1 MRAVIRSIVTLVV
14 PALLARPA
22 RAQQRAD
29 SIVTIALAPAAPTHA
44 RTVRWSPKGETVALA
59 ETEGML
65 TGSFPLGAA
74 GTPPVRVRLG
84 RTGGD
89 THYNTLWIDANRNG
103 RFDAGEELVTTPT
116 LTRGEWWSNFDTVVE
131 VPVSAAPGHAA
142 TTRPYPLALW
152 YVEDTLEPTAPPT
165 LRWSR
170 RGWYAGTVAIGGQP
184 AYVLITEYRMDG
196 VFDQRDAWA
205 IARDSVSILNPDVR
219 MLDEHAWLDSTTAYR
234 PVRIDPDGRSLT
246 LALVHPGTTEAE
258 EIAKKDIYLPD
269 RNVPRAAQPLAFTA
283 DYAGALAQARR
294 EHKWVLL
301 DFEAVWCG
309 PCHTMDQL
317 VFTAQSVVDAARDVI
332 AVKIDGDVRR
342 DLKKSW
348 RVDGY
353 PTLVLLGSNGK
364 EIRRGVGYQSVKETG
379 TLLRR

>member
-1 MRAVIRSIVTLVV
+1 MRIVVRSVLALVV
-14 PALLARPA
+14 PALLVRPV
-22 RAQQRAD
+22 RAQQAAD
-29 SIVTIALAPAAPTHA
+29 SVVTISLAPAAPTHG
-44 RTVRWSPKGETVALA
+44 RTVRWSPKGETVALT

-65 TGSFPLGAA
+65 TGSFPLGPA

-89 THYNTLWIDANRNG
+89 THYNTLWIDADRNG
-103 RFDAGEELVTTPT
+103 RFDAGEQLVATPT
-116 LTRGEWWSNFDTVVE
+116 LTRGEWWSSFDTVVDIP
-131 VPVSAAPGHAA
+131 VPASPGHAA
-142 TTRPYPLALW
+142 TMRPYPLALW
-152 YVEDTLEPTAPPT
+152 YVEDTLGPSTPPA

-170 RGWYAGTVAIGGQP
+170 RGWYQGTVPIDGRL

-205 IARDSVSILNPDVR
+205 IGRDSVSILNPDVR

-234 PVRIDPDGRSLT
+234 PVRIDPDGRTLT
-246 LALVHPGTTEAE
+246 IALVHPGTTEAE

-269 RNVPRAAQPLAFTA
+269 RNVPRAAQPLAFTS

-294 EHKWVLL
+294 EHKRLLL

-317 VFTAQSVVDAARDVI
+317 VFTAESVVGAAHDVI
-332 AVKIDGDVRR
+332 AVKVDGDDRR

-348 RVDGY
+348 RIDGF
-353 PTLVLLGSNGK
+353 PTLVLLGPDGK
-364 EIRRGVGYQSVKETG
+364 EIRRGVGYQSVLETVA
-379 TLLRR
+379 LLRR